1 MPGLGVV
8 VHRGRR
14 SGRVYQTPVNVFAT
28 EDGYVVALTYGPDAE
43 LG

>member
-14 SGRVYQTPVNVFAT
+14 TRRVYQTPVNVFAT
-28 EDGYVVALTYGPDAE
+28 EDGYFLALT
-43 LG
+43 